1 MDGVAY
7 CSSTVDRKQNG
18 RGKGFKLSK
27 FGDFLGATIFLKNN
41 TLRQNFS
48 YFFPTFYSN
57 IWSHLGKVCLY
68 ESMREGA
75 TVARYKCV

>member
-48 YFFPTFYSN
+48 DFFHFFIPISGHT
-57 IWSHLGKVCLY
+57 W
-68 ESMREGA
+68 E
-75 TVARYKCV
+75 KCVCMRV

>member
-1 MDGVAY
+1 MKMDGVAY

-48 YFFPTFYSN
+48 DFFQLFIPISGHT
-57 IWSHLGKVCLY
+57 W
-68 ESMREGA
+68 E
-75 TVARYKCV
+75 KCVCMRV